1 MRVRGFTLL
10 ELMIVCA
17 VVGILAA
24 IAYPSYVSYI
34 QKTNRAE
41 GKGALLAAAIQMERY
56 LTERNTYA
64 TATLGAGGVYP
75 TTTEHNTYT
84 LSLPSVAASTYTLR
98 ATPVGAQA
106 RPLRFPDL
114 HRSRCEGRHR
124 YDGRRPVLVADREIA
139 GQRKVRKHEDRG
151 DEHRLGGKAH
161 AAHPREYLACAQR
174 CPGVVNPTGRVRRTQ

>member
-106 RPLRFPDL
+106 SDPCGSLTYTEAGVKGVTGTMAVA
-114 HRSRCEGRHR
+114 RCW
-124 YDGRRPVLVADREIA
+124 
-139 GQRKVRKHEDRG
+139 
-151 DEHRLGGKAH
+151 
-161 AAHPREYLACAQR
+161 
-174 CPGVVNPTGRVRRTQ
+174 